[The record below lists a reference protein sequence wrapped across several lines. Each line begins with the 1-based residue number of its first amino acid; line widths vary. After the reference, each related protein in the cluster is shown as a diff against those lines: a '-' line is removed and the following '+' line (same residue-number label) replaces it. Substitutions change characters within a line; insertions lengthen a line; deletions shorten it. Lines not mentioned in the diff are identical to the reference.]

1 MKILDKEQRKV
12 LRDLLKSNL
21 LKVGSLPRSLYGVIM
36 FELDRSISEMDRLIG
51 STPATRGMARKC
63 AVCGILTK
71 RGIYFSGTKHW
82 LCIECGTLRQEKAG
96 KPEMPEQ
103 LLLKDEPS

>member
-12 LRDLLKSNL
+12 LRDLFKSNL
-21 LKVGSLPRSLYGVIM
+21 LKVSSLPRSLYGIIM

-63 AVCGILTK
+63 AVCGVLTK
-71 RGIYFSGTKHW
+71 RGIYFNGTKRW
-82 LCIECGTLRQEKAG
+82 LCIECGTLRQEKAQ
-96 KPEMPEQ
+96 ESERPEQ
-103 LLLKDEPS
+103 PVLEGG